1 MEVLAELHDVCAGLD
16 LVQAVESRHLSD
28 PLSHEALDMS
38 SEPHYLIPPRYV
50 RYKAAKA
57 RHLWCMHLPQ
67 GGHGEGSFIDTPSYN
82 PKSVLWDSLSM
93 DALRGKWGKGHVTRA
108 IFDGEHDEDV
118 VSPI

>member
-1 MEVLAELHDVCAGLD
+1 MVHA
-16 LVQAVESRHLSD
+16 
-28 PLSHEALDMS
+28 S
-38 SEPHYLIPPRYV
+38 SP
-50 RYKAAKA
+50 
-57 RHLWCMHLPQ
+57 

-118 VSPI
+118 VSPIWISDLSVFAAGGKPPLERHILPY